1 MEESYIDH
9 PIEEAL
15 ERFLLHHCDEPEL
28 EVIETHILACESC
41 VSRLE
46 VLDSDIAASKLALR
60 QFQAQQAA
68 QAARARAWREWLT
81 IPKLL
86 GAGAV
91 AALALGVILV
101 PRLPQ
106 HAGAVPEISLSAYR
120 GLETVVWPENQ
131 PVHVRLNASD
141 LAEGPVI
148 VQMVDSSGSQI
159 WRSAATAK
167 QHAVS
172 ITVPRI
178 TEPGTHYLR
187 LYTAPRGTTQGDLLR
202 EFAFQV
208 K

>member
-1 MEESYIDH
+1 MESYIDH
-9 PIEEAL
+9 PAEEAL
-15 ERFLLHHCDEPEL
+15 ERFLLNHCEEPEL
-28 EVIETHILACESC
+28 EAVETHILACESC

-46 VLDSDIAASKLALR
+46 VLESDIAASKVALR
-60 QFQAQQAA
+60 QFQARQAA
-68 QAARARAWREWLT
+68 KSAKARSWREWLT
-81 IPKLL
+81 IPKLV

-101 PRLPQ
+101 PRLTQ
-106 HAGAVPEISLSAYR
+106 HPTAAPEISLSAYR
-120 GLETVVWPENQ
+120 GLEAVVWPENQ
-131 PVHVRLNASD
+131 PVHVRLNATD

-159 WRSAATAK
+159 WSSAASVK
-167 QHAVS
+167 QHEVS

-187 LYTAPRGTTQGDLLR
+187 LYAAARGATSQGDLLR